1 MNLDHYQHLALRT
14 DMSRELPAPARI
26 LYHTAKLVEEVHEV
40 LDAARRGNWGHVR
53 EERGDVLWHLV
64 CLADA
69 RGLGASEAIVDVI
82 PTTDAARFTLQ
93 LLSATAKE
101 IGQGKEQKMSPE
113 GAISALW
120 HWAVGDESW
129 VILAAENI
137 KKLEARYGG
146 Q

>member
-14 DMSRELPAPARI
+14 DLSRELPTPARI

-40 LDAARRGNWGHVR
+40 LDAARRGQWAHVR
-53 EERGDVLWHLV
+53 EERGDVMWHLV

-69 RGLGASEAIVDVI
+69 RGLAASDAIVDVI
-82 PTTDAARFTLQ
+82 PTADAAKFALQ
-93 LLSATAKE
+93 LLATTAKE
-101 IGQGKEQKMSPE
+101 VGQRKQPAMSSE
-113 GAISALW
+113 GSISALW

-129 VILAAENI
+129 MILAAENI

-146 Q
+146 K